1 MGLGLIHAFT
11 EFLLDRLLDRF
22 IQSPLSPDYRMAPE
36 REGVE
41 IWGEDD
47 EPKIRLGECE
57 VGGDEYRAF
66 VALRF
71 NELRRPLGL
80 VWAEGELARDHD
92 ERHFG
97 LYVGVLLVGVAVV
110 GKEGDG
116 VRIRQVAVQSNQQDQ
131 GYGRSL
137 MGRIESLLWRE
148 GVMVFKLHARVSVAG
163 FYEKLGYVREGEIFE
178 EVGVDHV
185 LMVKSL
191 T

>member
-1 MGLGLIHAFT
+1 MGLIRALT
-11 EFLLDRLLDRF
+11 EFLLDWLLDRF

-41 IWGEDD
+41 IWGEGD
-47 EPKIRLGECE
+47 EPTICLRECKVE
-57 VGGDEYRAF
+57 SDEYREL

-80 VWAEGELARDHD
+80 VWEEGELARDHG

-97 LYVGVLLVGVAVV
+97 LYLGATLIGVAVV
-110 GKEGDG
+110 GKVGDG
-116 VRIRQVAVQSNQQDQ
+116 VKIRQVAVQSNRQDE

-137 MGRIESLLWRE
+137 MGQVESLLWRE
-148 GVMVFKLHARVSVAG
+148 GVMEFRLHARVSVAG
-163 FYEKLGYVREGEIFE
+163 FYDKLGYVREGEIFE

-185 LMVKSL
+185 LMVKRL